1 MAQEKT
7 QNKKIRSASNNRKK
21 KTPTRSPARDLA
33 EQQKTQKALVSSEEQ
48 FRVAFENAPIGVCL
62 TDADGHYLK
71 VNKAYCE
78 MLGYSEKELLSI
90 DFPSLSHPEELQQNI
105 DLKNIALAG
114 EINSFEMEKRYK
126 TKNDTI
132 IWVSLK
138 SSLVRDDQNNPL
150 YFVAHIQDITE
161 RKKTEEKIIKS
172 EKRFRALVETV
183 PAVVI
188 LISDDFR
195 IIEFNPAAEKLY
207 GIKGKDVIGK
217 NYLELF
223 VPKEAR
229 NQVIQNVEKTLAG
242 KPSVGTE
249 NPMETK
255 DGRIHYMKWY
265 GARVLDDEGKP
276 TAAYAF
282 GIDITEQK
290 KATDNLKV
298 SEERYRS
305 LMEEASDAIFITS
318 GTDLLDTNTAA
329 TKILGYS
336 KKELY
341 SMDLMTLYHSDDAK
355 NIQTDFATV
364 VSGTGSAIVQCRV
377 KHKNGSYLWMEIN
390 TKTLKDGRVQ
400 SIARNITERKKAEEA
415 LKESE
420 TRYRTLAEVAHDMIF
435 IIDKEDRVEY
445 VNSFGAKIL
454 GMEPEEVIGN
464 KRSSIF
470 PPDIAKKQGLSL
482 NIVFETGK
490 PMYAEGK
497 MLANN
502 KWINIDTSLAPIK
515 NEGGEVTAVLG
526 ISRDVTEVKQADD
539 LSDALN
545 AINAKMNSILD
556 FDKIMQSV
564 AEESRKAIGCD
575 SAIINLRE
583 DDHWVIGYVN
593 GLIAQISPDTVGMR
607 FSDLELKAAAKAI
620 KTREIIV
627 VQDAANDSELNSKIV
642 DKYKIRSMMIAP
654 LFVKDE
660 IIGNL
665 YYIYHTDN
673 VEFEPAQIDF
683 AHKLSTS
690 LSFAIQNAHL
700 YQEALR
706 KTAEKTP
713 ASKN

>member
-1 MAQEKT
+1 MIDIIPPEDHN
-7 QNKKIRSASNNRKK
+7 QNPIKFNLMQTKNPTLTERRLVHKSGKIIDVEVSGIMLEDGRMQGIVRDITARKKIEA
-21 KTPTRSPARDLA
+21 
-33 EQQKTQKALVSSEEQ
+33 ALKENEKQ
-48 FRVAFENAPIGVCL
+48 FRITFENAPIGVCL
-62 TDADGHYLK
+62 TDHDGRFLK
-71 VNKAYCE
+71 VNKTYCE
-78 MLGYSEKELLSI
+78 MLGYTKKELLSI
-90 DFPSLSHPEELQQNI
+90 GFPAISYPEELQQNL
-105 DLKNIALAG
+105 DLKNLALAG
-114 EINSFEMEKRYK
+114 KIDSFEMEKRYK
-126 TKNDTI
+126 TKNGTI

-138 SSLVRDDQNNPL
+138 SSLVRDTQNKPL
-150 YFVAHIQDITE
+150 YFIAHIQDITE
-161 RKKTEEKIIKS
+161 RKKAEQALKES
-172 EKRFRALVETV
+172 GKR
-183 PAVVI
+183 
-188 LISDDFR
+188 
-195 IIEFNPAAEKLY
+195 Y
-207 GIKGKDVIGK
+207 
-217 NYLELF
+217 
-223 VPKEAR
+223 
-229 NQVIQNVEKTLAG
+229 
-242 KPSVGTE
+242 
-249 NPMETK
+249 
-255 DGRIHYMKWY
+255 
-265 GARVLDDEGKP
+265 
-276 TAAYAF
+276 
-282 GIDITEQK
+282 
-290 KATDNLKV
+290 KA
-298 SEERYRS
+298 
-305 LMEEASDAIFITS
+305 LMEEASDPIFITS
-318 GTDLLDTNTAA
+318 GTQLLDTNTAA

-341 SMDLMTLYHSDDAK
+341 SLDLMTLYHPDDAK
-355 NIQTDFATV
+355 KIQTEYAAVLSDSGSSV
-364 VSGTGSAIVQCRV
+364 VQARIKR
-377 KHKNGSYLWMEIN
+377 KDGSYIWMEIS

-400 SIARNITERKKAEEA
+400 SIARDIADRKKAEEA

-420 TRYRTLAEVAHDMIF
+420 TRYRTLAEVAHDIIF

-445 VNSFGAKIL
+445 INSFGAKNISKK
-454 GMEPEEVIGN
+454 PEEIIGR
-464 KRSSIF
+464 KRSSF
-470 PPDIAKKQGLSL
+470 FAPDIAKKQGQSL

-490 PMYAEGK
+490 PMYAESK

-515 NEGGEVTAVLG
+515 NENGEVTAVLG
-526 ISRDVTEVKQADD
+526 ISRNVTEVKQADD
-539 LSDALN
+539 LSNALN
-545 AINAKMNSILD
+545 AINAKMNSTLD

-564 AEESRKAIGCD
+564 VEESRKAIGCD